1 MNESLKKEIWSEI
14 EEQVDI
20 IDLVKRKFD
29 ERLGDNSYP
38 TDLIVACHNW
48 VNKWLMSKSIHEQ
61 RQQKYEVKE
70 GIRKKIILRDGEKKT
85 IDVKD
90 ELKADGWLF
99 DGDRKAW
106 YKEMTMTEWNMING
120 KEPYKYLTASYE

>member
-1 MNESLKKEIWSEI
+1 MVENSETYPETERQIMILKLCKMELDKE
-14 EEQVDI
+14 
-20 IDLVKRKFD
+20 
-29 ERLGDNSYP
+29 LGENSYP
-38 TDLIVACHNW
+38 ADILVACHNW

-61 RQQKYEVKE
+61 RQQRYEVKE
-70 GIRKKIILRDGEKKT
+70 GIKKKIILRDGEKRT

-90 ELKADGWLF
+90 QLKTDGWLF

-120 KEPYKYLTASYE
+120 REPYKYLTASYE